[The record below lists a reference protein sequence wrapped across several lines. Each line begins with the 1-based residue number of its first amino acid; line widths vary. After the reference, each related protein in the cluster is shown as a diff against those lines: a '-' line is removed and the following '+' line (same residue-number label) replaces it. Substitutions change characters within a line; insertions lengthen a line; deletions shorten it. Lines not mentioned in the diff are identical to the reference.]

1 MGCLSNILSN
11 HTLSLKIKA
20 SAYCVATPKD
30 TRDMIASKNTNFIS
44 SQN

>member
-20 SAYCVATPKD
+20 SAYCVTPKD
-30 TRDMIASKNTNFIS
+30 TRDTIASKNTNFIA